1 MKLLTTLPK
10 WGPIFSIS
18 LDVKL
23 NSISG
28 KDNWLKLIQFIES
41 SKDVGHGC
49 CAVGTRV
56 PSVKIYKKKFEFA
69 MGMEKD
75 FTDNKYKIE
84 KGKWYSILMT
94 QKLENGTVGTDC

>member
-1 MKLLTTLPK
+1 M
-10 WGPIFSIS
+10 
-18 LDVKL
+18 
-23 NSISG
+23 
-28 KDNWLKLIQFIES
+28 
-41 SKDVGHGC
+41 
-49 CAVGTRV
+49 

-75 FTDNKYKIE
+75 FVDNKYRVE